1 MVEMPVLPNKFEE
14 MKDILLQLDQ
24 IGIFSINLL
33 ELCYPYY
40 NAQTYRLYGYKIK
53 SHPYRVLYDY
63 WYAGGLPISQS
74 ELVCLDLI
82 SFALDQGLKLGIHYC
97 SVENKHTGQVYLQNT
112 LHKPPQNAYFS
123 RRDYFL
129 KTAKVF
135 GKDIEAVKR
144 FFDKN
149 GYHQY
154 MINQEYNYLE
164 FQVNKIRL
172 LNRFDIEVVIST
184 NILEERNGNI
194 YLRELKIDVTTHNRF
209 DYQKIFKGV
218 KMFGLGPTEL
228 IIILIIIVLLF
239 GVGRISK
246 VAGEMGKGLHEFRK
260 GIQGDDEEEEKSK
273 KEDDKHAE

>member
-1 MVEMPVLPNKFEE
+1 MVEMPVLLDKIKA
-14 MKDILLQLDQ
+14 MKDVLVRLDQ

-33 ELCYPYY
+33 ELCFPFF
-40 NAQTYRLYGYKIK
+40 NAQAYRDFGYKIK

-112 LHKPPQNAYFS
+112 SYKPPQNAYFS

-135 GKDIEAVKR
+135 GEDIEAVKR

-154 MINQEYNYLE
+154 GINQEYNYLE
-164 FQVNKIRL
+164 FHVSKIRML
-172 LNRFDIEVVIST
+172 SRFDIEIGIST
-184 NILEERNGNI
+184 NIFEERNGDI
-194 YLRELKIDVTTHNRF
+194 YLRELKIDVTTP
-209 DYQKIFKGV
+209 Q
-218 KMFGLGPTEL
+218 
-228 IIILIIIVLLF
+228 
-239 GVGRISK
+239 S
-246 VAGEMGKGLHEFRK
+246 FRL
-260 GIQGDDEEEEKSK
+260 S
-273 KEDDKHAE
+273 EDI